1 MEYATS
7 FKIANNKHNKF
18 NQIAQEFKDK
28 LINNHQDKIINK
40 LIVEQDK
47 SNNNN
52 SKE

>member
-7 FKIANNKHNKF
+7 FKIVNNKHNQF
-18 NQIAQEFKDK
+18 NKIAQEYKDK
-28 LINNHQDKIINK
+28 LINNHLDKIINK

-52 SKE
+52 NKE